1 MSQISTRVELARGS
15 VRTVETAG
23 TDPVRADVVRNRSAI
38 LEAAVD
44 VLAVEPSASLAEV
57 AQRAGVGRATL
68 YRHFESRESLRAA
81 IREEALA
88 RAGAALADAGLEGC
102 GAREG
107 IARAASVLV
116 PLGMRFRILL
126 AEGADN
132 DPAFV
137 AARTEV
143 LQPLVQLVVRGVAEG
158 EFEPTVDPGWAALVL
173 AGVLMSAVRA
183 AAAGLVSVEEAA
195 ELVPAT
201 LFDGLGARRGR

>member
-1 MSQISTRVELARGS
+1 MGS
-15 VRTVETAG
+15 ADA
-23 TDPVRADVVRNRSAI
+23 DPLRADALRNRGAI

-57 AQRAGVGRATL
+57 ATRAGVGRATL
-68 YRHFESRESLRAA
+68 YRHFESRESLRSA

-88 RAGAALADAGLEGC
+88 RAAAALAGAGLEGC

-107 IARAASVLV
+107 ISRAAAVLV

-137 AARTEV
+137 SARNEV
-143 LQPLVQLVVRGVAEG
+143 LQPLVHLVGRGIAEG
-158 EFEPTVDPGWAALVL
+158 EFEPTVDPGWVAVVL
-173 AGVLMSAVRA
+173 AGLLMSAVRA
-183 AAAGLVSVEEAA
+183 AAAGVVTVQEATD
-195 ELVPAT
+195 LVPAT
-201 LFDGLGARRGR
+201 LFDGLGARRGRARS